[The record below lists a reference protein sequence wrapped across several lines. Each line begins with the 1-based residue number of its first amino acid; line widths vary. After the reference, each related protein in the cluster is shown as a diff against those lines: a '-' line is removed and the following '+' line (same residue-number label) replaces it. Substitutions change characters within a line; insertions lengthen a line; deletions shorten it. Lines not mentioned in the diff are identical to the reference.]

1 MQVQGGKIHSL
12 TIGSTES
19 NSKKPVDSN
28 LGFKEFLNKAVYS
41 VSDMEKKSDEM
52 NLKFMSGKVDNIHEV
67 MIATQKAD
75 IAIQAFTEVK
85 SKMLDAYKEIMRI
98 QI

>member
-1 MQVQGGKIHSL
+1 MQVQGGKIQSL
-12 TIGSTES
+12 TIGSTE
-19 NSKKPVDSN
+19 NNTKKSTDSN
-28 LGFKEFLNKAVYS
+28 IGFKDFLNNAVHS

-52 NLKFMSGKVDNIHEV
+52 NVKFISGEVDNIHEV

-85 SKMLDAYKEIMRI
+85 SKMMDAYKEIMRI

>member
-12 TIGSTES
+12 TIGSTE
-19 NSKKPVDSN
+19 NNTKKSTDSN
-28 LGFKEFLNKAVYS
+28 IGFKDFLNKAVYS

-52 NLKFMSGKVDNIHEV
+52 NFKFISGEVDNIHEV

-85 SKMLDAYKEIMRI
+85 SKIMDAYKEIMRI

>member
-12 TIGSTES
+12 TIGSTENNVKKS
-19 NSKKPVDSN
+19 NNPDI
-28 LGFKEFLNKAVYS
+28 GFKDFLNKAIYS

-52 NLKFMSGKVDNIHEV
+52 NLKFISGEVDNIHEV

>member
-1 MQVQGGKIHSL
+1 MQVQGGKIHNL
-12 TIGSTES
+12 TIGSTENNIKKS
-19 NSKKPVDSN
+19 ADSKIE
-28 LGFKEFLNKAVYS
+28 FKDFLNKAVYS

-52 NLKFMSGKVDNIHEV
+52 NLKFISGEVDNIHEV

-75 IAIQAFTEVK
+75 IAIQTFTEVK
-85 SKMLDAYKEIMRI
+85 SKIMDAYKEIMRI